1 MAQPTPKSSVEVVL
15 VALST
20 PILVGIYKEGALQ
33 ESIVS
38 EQKTSEALP
47 ILLRDIMQKYDIS
60 RVYFARGPGSFM
72 SIKLVYIFL
81 QTLRI
86 AKGIELRG
94 CDAFAFND
102 NAPIKAT
109 GNLFFVKENGTI
121 VTKILR
127 DVEPKPFRLPKRLES
142 LACTEETSPLYIL
155 PAVKA

>member
-1 MAQPTPKSSVEVVL
+1 MAQHTPKSSVEVVL
-15 VALST
+15 IALAT
-20 PILVGIYKEGALQ
+20 PILVGVYKEGVLQ

-47 ILLRDIMQKYDIS
+47 RIFKDIIQKYDLT

-81 QTLRI
+81 QTLHI
-86 AKGIELRG
+86 VKKIELRG
-94 CDAFAFND
+94 CDAFTFND

-109 GNLFFVKENGTI
+109 GNLYFVKENGTI

-127 DVEPKPFRLPKRLES
+127 DVEQKPFSLPKQLKN
-142 LACTEETSPLYIL
+142 LACDEETSPLYIL
-155 PAVKA
+155 PAVKV